1 MSLPNMLWFRRV
13 GKNLWTA
20 EVVGDAT
27 RLDTHPTPWDG
38 QIIVFKL
45 YLCDN
50 RFMERTSSL
59 LRAARKSNSLTQIG
73 LAQKSRVHQGN
84 ISEIENGRDLSV
96 STFERLL
103 KGTGHGLFAL
113 PVRRADVAEVA
124 QRIRLKLKQGNAL
137 SALRALIQL
146 NDNLVAEHGL
156 LRGVLGLLEPEPTGR
171 REWDAALAALVSWR
185 LREEGLPL
193 PSWVEKDRFFLSKPT
208 VLEVDS
214 ADPIP
219 PTEAIPHEFARRN
232 LLVWEDTFRS
242 V

>member
-1 MSLPNMLWFRRV
+1 
-13 GKNLWTA
+13 
-20 EVVGDAT
+20 
-27 RLDTHPTPWDG
+27 
-38 QIIVFKL
+38 
-45 YLCDN
+45 
-50 RFMERTSSL
+50 MERTSTL
-59 LRAARKSNSLTQIG
+59 LRAARKSNSLTQID
-73 LAQKSRVHQGN
+73 LAQKTQVHQGN
-84 ISEIENGRDLSV
+84 ISEIENGRGLSV

-103 KGTGHGLFAL
+103 KGAGHGLFAL
-113 PVRRADVAEVA
+113 PIRRADVAEVA
-124 QRIRLKLKQGNAL
+124 RTIRRELSQGNTV

-185 LREEGLPL
+185 LAEEDVPL
-193 PSWVEKDRFFLSKPT
+193 PTWVEKDRFFLSKPT

-219 PTEAIPHEFARRN
+219 PTEAIPHEFARRGV
-232 LLVWEDTFRS
+232 LAWEDTFRS